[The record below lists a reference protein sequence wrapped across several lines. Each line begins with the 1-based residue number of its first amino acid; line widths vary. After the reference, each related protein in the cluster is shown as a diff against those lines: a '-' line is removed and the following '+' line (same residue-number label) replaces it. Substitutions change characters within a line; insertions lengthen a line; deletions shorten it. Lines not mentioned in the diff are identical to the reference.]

1 MNSTPDL
8 DEAYRAVERT
18 YSQGQ
23 FVEALVAAETLL
35 KRLPGEQSD
44 DHLPRLQLLIGHI
57 HLYGLNQAE
66 QALPFY
72 RGVAE
77 ANQEPTYRELARQG
91 MQLCEQV
98 LMAGS
103 GSTPGAAPA
112 EAEEA
117 PAPVAA
123 PAMPWLQQLKN
134 PEAAVQ
140 QSAAPHRHPQELPP
154 AVPASPIASGPGAS
168 PWQASPEPVSAP
180 AEPEPEPQPQAESA
194 TVQAQP
200 AGQAQPADQAQP
212 AEPAQVSEQPE
223 LEPLPTPSSTP
234 AFSPAEEAELAK
246 GLRRVV
252 LR

>member
-23 FVEALVAAETLL
+23 FAEALVAAETLL
-35 KRLPGEQSD
+35 RRLPGEQSD

-91 MQLCEQV
+91 IQLCEQV
-98 LMAGS
+98 LTAGS
-103 GSTPGAAPA
+103 GSTPGPAPA

-117 PAPVAA
+117 QAPVAA
-123 PAMPWLQQLKN
+123 PAMPWLQQLTD
-134 PEAAVQ
+134 PEAALQ
-140 QSAAPHRHPQELPP
+140 QSTAPERQPQERPRAAP
-154 AVPASPIASGPGAS
+154 VPASPIPRGPGAS
-168 PWQASPEPVSAP
+168 PWQAIPAPVP
-180 AEPEPEPQPQAESA
+180 PPVEPEPEPQPEAENATAQAEPA
-194 TVQAQP
+194 HQAE
-200 AGQAQPADQAQP
+200 P
-212 AEPAQVSEQPE
+212 AEPAQEKEQPE
-223 LEPLPTPSSTP
+223 LEALPTSSTP
-234 AFSPAEEAELAK
+234 AFSPAEEAELAR

-252 LR
+252 LG